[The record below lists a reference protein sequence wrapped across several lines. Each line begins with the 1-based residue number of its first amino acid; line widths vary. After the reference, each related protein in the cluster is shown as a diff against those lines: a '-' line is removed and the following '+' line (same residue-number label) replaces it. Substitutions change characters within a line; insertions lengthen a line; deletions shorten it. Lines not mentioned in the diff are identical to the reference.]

1 MRTVGVAATRHR
13 AGIDRFGHFA
23 GLTALRASTRFTAM
37 TPLEADE
44 VLGKVV
50 FETENFVLRAKDVDG
65 NIYATVNSKVDGVE
79 VMRDDYVL
87 GSSALRTQLN

>member
-1 MRTVGVAATRHR
+1 
-13 AGIDRFGHFA
+13 
-23 GLTALRASTRFTAM
+23 M
-37 TPLEADE
+37 TPVEADE